1 MILLGRISWGF
12 PGGSDIKE
20 SAWNAEDPGL
30 TPGSEDP
37 LEKGM
42 ATDFSILA
50 QRVPWSEQF
59 GRQVFSLLDFPLASP
74 SGTPIT
80 CKLAFCMLSHR
91 SLYVAFTFFCFVY
104 ICFSVCC
111 SNILQ
116 ITYSFFCVIYLLII
130 VSKLVFI
137 SAVELSKL
145 DWFVFMVLFLITVA
159 CTSFDN
165 LS

>member
-1 MILLGRISWGF
+1 M
-12 PGGSDIKE
+12 KE
-20 SAWNAEDPGL
+20 SACNAEDPGL

-42 ATDFSILA
+42 ATHFSIPA
-50 QRVPWSEQF
+50 RRVPRSKQS
-59 GRQVFSLLDFPLASP
+59 GRQVFFPCGTFLSLLLLESLLHV
-74 SGTPIT
+74 SWHSLCYPIDLI
-80 CKLAFCMLSHR
+80 CCFQ
-91 SLYVAFTFFCFVY
+91 FFFGFVY

-137 SAVELSKL
+137 SAVEFSRF
-145 DWFVFMVLFLITVA
+145 DWFIFMVLFLVTVT
-159 CTSFDN
+159 CTSFNN